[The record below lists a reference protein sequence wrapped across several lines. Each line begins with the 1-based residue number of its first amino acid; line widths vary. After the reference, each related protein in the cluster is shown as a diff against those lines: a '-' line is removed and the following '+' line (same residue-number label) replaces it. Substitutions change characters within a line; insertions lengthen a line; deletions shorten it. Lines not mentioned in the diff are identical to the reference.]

1 MSALP
6 MHARALRWL
15 LPALALL
22 LALLG
27 SPPLQAHE
35 MSMAELHVQ
44 EVAPGRFVWQ
54 WTAGMRSGNDEL
66 QLQWPEGC
74 TAGPGQLDCPGGRMR
89 GRLGI
94 GGVGEGYSAVL
105 VKLHWLDGG
114 LRVYTLTKA
123 QRSVQL
129 FGSAN
134 DPRGLAE
141 IAHAYTMLGIEHIL
155 SGVDHLLF
163 VVTLLLLVG
172 FERRLVWTIT
182 AFTAAHSLTLASSAL
197 GWLTLRPPP
206 VEATIALSIVLV
218 AAEACPRVASRLP
231 PGGALSSLGRPGGT
245 EALHHRDTLTR
256 RWPAL
261 VAFIFGLVHGL
272 GFAGALKEIGLPEQH
287 LPAALLSFNVG
298 VEIGQ
303 LITVALAYAVSR
315 LLPHLAALWPRAAR
329 ARGVLLYA
337 IGSLAAYWSWSRVAA
352 ILA

>member
-1 MSALP
+1 MPRPSFPSLLGGP
-6 MHARALRWL
+6 LLRGL
-15 LPALALL
+15 LRLLALV

-27 SPPLQAHE
+27 AAPLQAHE
-35 MSMAELHVQ
+35 MSMAELQVQ

-74 TAGPGQLDCPGGRMR
+74 TAGPGQLDCAGGRMT

-94 GGVGEGYSAVL
+94 HGVGEGYSAVL

-129 FGSAN
+129 YGSA
-134 DPRGLAE
+134 DDQRGLAE
-141 IAHAYTMLGIEHIL
+141 IARAYTVLGIEHIL

-163 VVTLLLLVG
+163 VITLLLLVG

-218 AAEACPRVASRLP
+218 AAEA
-231 PGGALSSLGRPGGT
+231 
-245 EALHHRDTLTR
+245 LHRRDTLTR

-303 LITVALAYAVSR
+303 LLTVALAFAVSR
-315 LLPHLAALWPRAAR
+315 LLPHLAALWPRAAQ
-329 ARGVLLYA
+329 ARTALLYG